1 MSDELADVPL
11 LEGVAP
17 SARRGLLDASRP
29 RLLVAGET
37 LFLAGAEAGPLY
49 VVVSGRLV
57 ARQEGSGAVLR
68 TMGRGSV
75 VGELSVITGEP
86 RSATVVARR
95 DSHLLEI
102 PADAVRDVLAREP
115 SLSLALLRAV
125 SDRLRLPAGA
135 APAAR
140 TAPATVALLGG
151 PGPASS
157 GAPAGPLERALHRA
171 GPVRRLDGPVDGSL
185 AATAERLDAWER
197 GGTRVLLVAAGPDP
211 AWTAFCERQADA
223 VVTVA
228 GARATGSPERA
239 AYTLPAAGPGLD
251 ERVTVLARR
260 LTGRSVGVVLSGGG
274 ARGMAHIGAI
284 QALQEAGIT
293 IDRVGGCSSGAL
305 IGALLATGA
314 GPDEIAARCRAELVE
329 RNPLRDYTVP
339 VVSLIRGRDVRDML
353 IRCFGDRRIETL
365 ERDYFCVST
374 DLISSRL
381 FVHREGL
388 VHRAVG
394 ASMSLPGIGPPVV
407 DGDRLLVDGGVLDN
421 LPVAT
426 MAATGEGPVIAVDV
440 SAPFVP
446 PGAAAGS
453 GGRPRARAV
462 RERLRAAAVG
472 DAGGEHQRQPSLRE
486 ILMRAVTLGASDE
499 AAAAAAHAA
508 LVIRPP
514 VREVGLFA
522 FDRIDELRAR
532 GHAAAVQALA
542 ATPGWAA
549 GDGPA

>member
-1 MSDELADVPL
+1 MPEELADVPL

-17 SARRGLLDASRP
+17 SAQRALLDAARP
-29 RLLVAGET
+29 RRVPAGTALFRAGDDGDALFVVVAGRLE
-37 LFLAGAEAGPLY
+37 ARDEERGAL
-49 VVVSGRLV
+49 
-57 ARQEGSGAVLR
+57 LR
-68 TMGRGSV
+68 IMGRGAV
-75 VGELSVITGEP
+75 VGELSVVTGEP
-86 RSATVVARR
+86 RSATVTARR

-115 SLSLALLRAV
+115 SLGLALLRAV
-125 SDRLRLPAGA
+125 SARLRAPAG

-140 TAPATVALLGG
+140 TPPATIAVL
-151 PGPASS
+151 
-157 GAPAGPLERALHRA
+157 APAGTAGAQAAGLLERELRRA
-171 GPVRRLDGPVDGSL
+171 GPVQRLDGPVDGAL
-185 AATAERLDAWER
+185 APTAERLDALER
-197 GGTRVLLVAAGPDP
+197 AGTRVLLAADGGETE
-211 AWTAFCERQADA
+211 WTAFCERQGDA
-223 VVTVA
+223 VVAVDGAPAAA
-228 GARATGSPERA
+228 GDRPLHR
-239 AYTLPAAGPGLD
+239 LAAGPGLAA
-251 ERVTVLARR
+251 RVAVLARR

-274 ARGMAHIGAI
+274 ARGMAHIGAL
-284 QALQEAGIT
+284 QALLEAGVT

-339 VVSLIRGRDVRDML
+339 LVSLIRGRDVRDML
-353 IRCFGDRRIETL
+353 VRCFGDRRIETL
-365 ERDYFCVST
+365 PRDYYCVST
-374 DLISSRL
+374 DLISSAL
-381 FVHREGL
+381 VVHREGL

-440 SAPFVP
+440 SAPFVA
-446 PGAAAGS
+446 PGAAGPH
-453 GGRPRARAV
+453 GGRPRARAA

-472 DAGGEHQRQPSLRE
+472 DAGGEHLRQPSLRE

-499 AAAAAAHAA
+499 AAAAARHAA

-542 ATPGWAA
+542 ATPGWA
-549 GDGPA
+549 GGSR